1 MIHTTNLDTFFH
13 PTWILRITL
22 LDAKF
27 EKITNSYKLTS
38 PQTNMAEPHTYVNGA
53 KLFIF
58 FIPNWNTSGIWL
70 ANQRL
75 NLRKWQPPS
84 GDVFLWPI
92 QEAFLNQTC
101 FRITSNFASVYK
113 PWCLLQ
119 ILNQPTIWRNF
130 FIIKQD
136 DWKQMIQCL
145 SYFTFL
151 MSQIHEYVY
160 N

>member
-1 MIHTTNLDTFFH
+1 MIHTTNLDTFFQ

-38 PQTNMAEPHTYVNGA
+38 PQTNMAEPHTSVNGT
-53 KLFIF
+53 KLFRF
-58 FIPNWNTSGIWL
+58 FYIKL
-70 ANQRL
+70 KYFR
-75 NLRKWQPPS
+75 NLIGKSKAKPKKLTTTIRRCIS
-84 GDVFLWPI
+84 LTYPI
-92 QEAFLNQTC
+92 AFFTQTC

-136 DWKQMIQCL
+136 DWKQMI
-145 SYFTFL
+145 
-151 MSQIHEYVY
+151 
-160 N
+160 